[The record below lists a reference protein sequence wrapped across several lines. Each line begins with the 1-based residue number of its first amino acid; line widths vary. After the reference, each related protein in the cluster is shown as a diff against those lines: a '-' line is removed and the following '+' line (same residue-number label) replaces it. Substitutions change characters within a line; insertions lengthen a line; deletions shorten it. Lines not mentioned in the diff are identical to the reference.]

1 MYGLRIYKKAQREIK
16 KISRL
21 HQKAILEAL
30 AEIKEN
36 PLVGKPL
43 AEELIGRFSY
53 RVGPYRIIYRVN
65 KKERIVQIVTA
76 GHRSTV
82 YK

>member
-1 MYGLRIYKKAQREIK
+1 MYELRIYKQVQREIK
-16 KISRL
+16 KISKL

-30 AEIKEN
+30 EEIQDN
-36 PLVGKPL
+36 PLSGKPL
-43 AEELIGRFSY
+43 ARELTGRFSY

-65 KKERIVQIVTA
+65 QKEKIIQVVSA
-76 GHRSTV
+76 GHRSVV